1 MHEKDLCT
9 WKMKQWKQKWN
20 IKTDRGQRVYEK
32 SDPEWNI
39 LKNRSFFLH
48 FLLMTAKISL
58 SFGKMF
64 KLIWKILFSTFRKC
78 YGLLNSKLPLVR
90 YQILKNKSFWYCC
103 WLSSFLNI
111 LILNITR
118 ILTLLP
124 ILFSERTFS
133 NFLLSSTQ
141 KTKNEPFLF

>member
-1 MHEKDLCT
+1 MKT
-9 WKMKQWKQKWN
+9 KMKYKN
-20 IKTDRGQRVYEK
+20 GQRPK
-32 SDPEWNI
+32 SLWEEWPGMKYSQKSLI
-39 LKNRSFFLH
+39 FLH

-78 YGLLNSKLPLVR
+78 YGLLDSKLPLVR
-90 YQILKNKSFWYCC
+90 YQILKNKRFWYCC

-111 LILNITR
+111 FILNITR

-124 ILFSERTFS
+124 ILFSEWTFS